1 METDR
6 PNTNVSS
13 KEERATIDI
22 VKSLKI
28 TVDSLGTAI
37 GELKEKIDSLPS
49 DYVKSEDIEAVLEDY
64 FKTARIYSS
73 TVTADIPRSLYDSIT
88 GLKKDFKETRTGID
102 ESIAGIKPRKPLLK
116 VSISNRF
123 LMAILG
129 AILISVPIGALA
141 FLNSPMYLAHKLYL
155 QSTYGDIRNPGIMYN
170 DVYWSAYFTADG
182 SIWITD
188 SEKIV
193 VPLDAEKT
201 LTSKKV
207 KWEKVNNTRP
217 RVKGY

>member
-155 QSTYGDIRNPGIMYN
+155 QSTYGDIRNLVLCTMTSIGQHISPP
-170 DVYWSAYFTADG
+170 TAASG
-182 SIWITD
+182 S
-188 SEKIV
+188 
-193 VPLDAEKT
+193 
-201 LTSKKV
+201 LTP
-207 KWEKVNNTRP
+207 TRLSS
-217 RVKGY
+217 RLMRRRR